1 MAQTK
6 KIKAN
11 SIGIFTFV
19 LGVSVLTGSEYKC
32 VVSIYIFNASNI
44 CMHTINACMQYIGKH
59 Y

>member
-32 VVSIYIFNASNI
+32 VVSFYLIYIV
-44 CMHTINACMQYIGKH
+44 NACIIHTCIYMLIIK
-59 Y
+59 

>member
-32 VVSIYIFNASNI
+32 VVSTYIFNASN
-44 CMHTINACMQYIGKH
+44 TCMQ
-59 Y
+59 